1 MASYLAKK
9 RGIPQEQAREIVNQ
23 FARDRI
29 TGRFVSNKPKVR
41 LTSAQKQANATVNKR
56 LGRPEDM
63 VVYYGDLNE
72 SLGLP
77 RHFDPQT
84 GKVAWGDGRIDADS
98 LHQLTRNQG
107 KLNKNAN
114 FAETDGIEEILR
126 GSLDTAKS
134 ADDEVRIINSFVDNE
149 IANAQGNSLKA
160 TRAALNRELNG
171 LIGNQGN
178 FKSNYAAKQ
187 TLLDDPDI
195 GPRLNALED
204 AMIRIDDVLSGKT
217 NPNAANAGL
226 YDIASEPRV
235 QGQMKNLSDAGKR
248 MTIEAERSRRPVINE
263 PDVNYVLSRAGA
275 SPEEIAS
282 GKITVYRATENGKI
296 LPGDFVT
303 PNKDVIKPYFD
314 QRVETGRKPEI
325 ISQKVAIKDLVI
337 GDEITDFV
345 YRPRDIMQQSGRPSA
360 GSAVAT
366 ASNTPTGT
374 GAVTPDNPLNPRVAQ
389 PTIDGA
395 ISSDAIKTKQGK
407 IKLDQMPTQTE
418 IKNRAEINAGNP
430 DLYDQRTVKLEK
442 AFNQKGTGV
451 GEGIPELQ
459 ARIANTLP
467 SPSDTSVGLPSAK
480 LVNSRNTSLRSSG
493 GSVPPKPKT
502 VKITGVDKPGVMT
515 KVRETVQDDWIRV
528 KNLQRQ
534 KGVTVGKDS
543 NPYLK
548 EELYHGRVGARLED
562 VKNTVSEIDKDI
574 VATAKSLGTD
584 DRKLIERVN
593 QYLHAKHTPERNKR
607 LGDGASGMT
616 NEQANAVL
624 KEISQSSQGKEIVRL
639 ADKVKQLNTKTLD
652 ILLEGEVIDKELYTT
667 LKTTYKDHVPLNRI
681 MDETDDIA
689 QVLAGKGFNVKST
702 GIKRAKGSEREVSDI
717 MTNVVANVEQAIVR
731 AERNRVNKATLNF
744 ARNNPQ
750 LGVFEEIKPKVIGK
764 DFRDNPIFERIT
776 DPLVLHV
783 RENGKPVYLRIK
795 DKNLATVFQGV
806 GQEKLPGLFNF
817 VGAITRFYSG
827 LHTRF
832 TPEFAASNIVRD
844 TQELAVYMAS
854 QDKVGISGAGR
865 TVMRDPS
872 SAKAIIDSM
881 RGVNSDGAKLY
892 KQMQMDGGTTGGM
905 ALSTRDKVELDL
917 AKIRSLNRS
926 NPKAAAE
933 KVLQSFDAWNTVF
946 EDASRLSAYKQAL
959 ASGYS
964 REQAA
969 SIAKNSTVNFNKKG
983 TGGPIIN
990 SLYMF
995 SNASIQGSVKMLRAM
1010 RNPKVAATVVT
1021 AVGGSTFAI
1030 NSWNDTLDPEWRDKV
1045 TEWDRNSNQVIVLP
1059 TTEGISYFT
1068 IPVSWGIK
1076 PIKVASDMAY
1086 DLMTGRAENV
1096 GDAALKIA
1104 KSTIDAYN
1112 PAGGTDAIS
1121 IAAPTILDLPIDLAR
1136 NKSWSGAKI
1145 KPDWMQGLPQAEQHF
1160 SSTGDSLTGKVAV
1173 GVTNA
1178 LSKGTNRVIDISPDN
1193 LLYAYEN
1200 LIGGTGRFISRGVN
1214 TAVAGV
1220 QGELPPAKDIPFV
1233 NRFYKTRTEEQ
1244 ISQGLSRKSES
1255 EFMDTLRTL
1264 ETGSEAQKEEMK
1276 AYLRTLESDDQRKK
1290 VLYKIRE
1297 AGFPTKGV
1305 SYSSAKLGKGT
1316 GEYNTSTKR
1325 VFEES
1330 EEAPKNLME
1339 RVHLAAQGVTKDPK
1353 NVIKA
1358 IFTEERLRKI
1368 EGDAVILE
1376 REQYL
1381 NNLNDENLHVDHII
1395 PLGLGGDNSDGNL
1408 QVLERDVK
1416 GKKDKLEK
1424 QLIRQLQNGEITR
1437 KEAQEQIRAYN
1448 EANPPGVP
1456 YERMSIQKQSSL
1468 RSKANELKEETKDE
1482 VTAEDRTSYK
1492 KEITKQLSTVK
1503 TTYKNGDMTREEARD
1518 EALKLVKAKAE
1529 YEEPKTEGKES
1540 NSVNALIDKHFPPEA
1555 RETARAVMLAES
1567 GGRQDAVGDEYEIN
1581 GLYAPSY
1588 GLFQIRAL
1596 EGRPNPEVLLDPEEN
1611 VKFAAQLY
1619 KQQGWQ
1625 PWSAYTNGNYQQ
1637 YLGDAGEQSFLDEE
1651 LRQDRMADVRSQKN
1665 DITDLFTAGI
1675 LTREEANKELAA
1687 LDTIHESL
1695 KKSGKGGSKSK
1706 RAITIAQSKA
1716 PTVRF
1721 AGFKRR
1727 SLPTPKLQSVRSV
1740 VKKPSSQ
1747 RRYTITA

>member
-1 MASYLAKK
+1 MDKQGSSDIVAGVSLRDVGGFLTDAYKNRETQMRK
-9 RGIPQEQAREIVNQ
+9 DQATDIQLGQLQKAAQLQGQDTFPYKEA
-23 FARDRI
+23 FAQQ
-29 TGRFVSNKPKVR
+29 SANKYVDMLPMG
-41 LTSAQKQANATVNKR
+41 TVNK
-56 LGRPEDM
+56 
-63 VVYYGDLNE
+63 V
-72 SLGLP
+72 
-77 RHFDPQT
+77 
-84 GKVAWGDGRIDADS
+84 
-98 LHQLTRNQG
+98 
-107 KLNKNAN
+107 
-114 FAETDGIEEILR
+114 
-126 GSLDTAKS
+126 
-134 ADDEVRIINSFVDNE
+134 
-149 IANAQGNSLKA
+149 
-160 TRAALNRELNG
+160 
-171 LIGNQGN
+171 
-178 FKSNYAAKQ
+178 
-187 TLLDDPDI
+187 
-195 GPRLNALED
+195 
-204 AMIRIDDVLSGKT
+204 GKT
-217 NPNAANAGL
+217 VLPVAQKALQKVGDDANAGL
-226 YDIASEPRV
+226 SDLTGVQQRTQPFYDKI
-235 QGQMKNLSDAGKR
+235 
-248 MTIEAERSRRPVINE
+248 SRLK
-263 PDVNYVLSRAGA
+263 D
-275 SPEEIAS
+275 EIAS
-282 GKITVYRATENGKI
+282 ITSKS
-296 LPGDFVT
+296 
-303 PNKDVIKPYFD
+303 NKVSPSDLKRLKQI
-314 QRVETGRKPEI
+314 QVEW
-325 ISQKVAIKDLVI
+325 QKNL
-337 GDEITDFV
+337 DEIQKIV
-345 YRPRDIMQQSGRPSA
+345 PSR
-360 GSAVAT
+360 
-366 ASNTPTGT
+366 
-374 GAVTPDNPLNPRVAQ
+374 LAQ
-389 PTIDGA
+389 PSKNGVA
-395 ISSDAIKTKQGK
+395 ISSGAIKTKQGK
-407 IKLDQMPTQTE
+407 IKLDNMPTQTE

-430 DLYDQRTVKLEK
+430 DLYTQRQEKLNK
-442 AFNQKGTGV
+442 AFNQEAQQPLAGARQRGQGKFHIKG
-451 GEGIPELQ
+451 ISP
-459 ARIANTLP
+459 N
-467 SPSDTSVGLPSAK
+467 PSDTSVGLPSAK
-480 LVNSRNTSLRSSG
+480 LVNSRSTSLRSSG
-493 GSVPPKPKT
+493 GSVPPKPET
-502 VKITGVDKPGVMT
+502 VKITGVNKPGIMT
-515 KVRETVQDDWIRV
+515 KIRQTVQDDWIRV

-534 KGVTVGKDS
+534 KGVIVDEDS

-562 VKNTVSEIDKDI
+562 VKNTVSQIDKDI

-624 KEISQSSQGKEIVRL
+624 KEISQSSQGKEIIRL

-667 LKTTYKDHVPLNRI
+667 LKTVYKDHVPLNRI

-702 GIKRAKGSEREVSDI
+702 GIRRAKGSEREVADI

-764 DFRDNPIFERIT
+764 DFRGNPIFERIT

-817 VGAITRFYSG
+817 IGAFTRFYSG

-854 QDKVGISGAGR
+854 QDKVGISGAAR
-865 TVMRDPS
+865 TVARDPS

-917 AKIRSLNRS
+917 EQIRRLNRS
-926 NPKAAAE
+926 NPRAAAE

-995 SNASIQGSVKMLRAM
+995 SNASIQGSTKMLRAM
-1010 RNPKVAATVVT
+1010 RNPKVAGTVIT

-1030 NSWNDTLDPEWRDKV
+1030 NSWNDMLDPEWRDKV

-1076 PIKVASDMAY
+1076 PIKVTSDLAY
-1086 DLMTGRAENV
+1086 DLMTGRTENI

-1112 PAGGTDAIS
+1112 PVGGTDWIS
-1121 IAAPTILDLPIDLAR
+1121 IISPTILDTPIDIAR
-1136 NKSWSGAKI
+1136 NKSWSGSMI
-1145 KPDWMQGLPQAEQHF
+1145 KPDWMEGLPASEQHF
-1160 SSTGDSLTGKVAV
+1160 SNIEDSLSGKIAK
-1173 GVTNA
+1173 GITTSLAESTNGLIQ
-1178 LSKGTNRVIDISPDN
+1178 LSPNNV
-1193 LLYAYEN
+1193 LYAYEQY
-1200 LIGGTGRFISRGVN
+1200 IGGTGRFISRGIN

-1244 ISQGLSRKSES
+1244 ISQGLARKSES
-1255 EFMDTLRTL
+1255 EFMNTLRTF
-1264 ETGSEAQKEEMK
+1264 ETGSEAQKEEMRN
-1276 AYLRTLESDDQRKK
+1276 YLRTLESDDERKK
-1290 VLYKIRE
+1290 VLYKISE

-1305 SYSSAKLGKGT
+1305 SYSSAKLGRAT
-1316 GEYNTSTKR
+1316 GEYIPSTKR
-1325 VFEES
+1325 IFEES
-1330 EEAPKNLME
+1330 EEAPKNLIE
-1339 RVHLAAQGVTKDPK
+1339 RVHLAAQGITKDPK

-1381 NNLNDENLHVDHII
+1381 NNLDDDNLQVDHII
-1395 PLGLGGDNSDGNL
+1395 PLGLGGDNSDSNL
-1408 QVLERDVK
+1408 QVLEKDVK
-1416 GKKDKLEK
+1416 AKKDKLEK
-1424 QLIRQLQNGEITR
+1424 QLISQLQNGEITR
-1437 KEAQEQIRAYN
+1437 KEAQKQIKAYN

-1456 YERMSIQKQSSL
+1456 YERMSTQKQNSL
-1468 RSKANELKEETKDE
+1468 RDKVNELEEETQDE
-1482 VTAEDRTSYK
+1482 VVAEDRASYK
-1492 KEITKQLSTVK
+1492 KEIEKQLSTVK

-1529 YEEPKTEGKES
+1529 YDTNTQAIDIPQTSIGGLKVSTREADDFPFPDFSKSAPGQRLRADLVFEGKGDADIVLHLKTPDGKILNIPQTKERYS
-1540 NSVNALIDKHFPPEA
+1540 SGKNYYGLEMVIPQNVPSGTGEIWATVNGKEVVRTRRKHEIVDAQPIERYQAWDEQGNIVQDTGDRSGPTFEQDRSYLNSNKETNSVNALINKHFPPEA
-1555 RETARAVMLAES
+1555 RETAKAIMLAES
-1567 GGRQDAVGDEYEIN
+1567 GGRQDAVGDEYPIN

-1596 EGRPNPEVLLDPEEN
+1596 EGRPSPEVLLDPEEN
-1611 VKFAAQLY
+1611 IKFAAQLY
-1619 KQQGWQ
+1619 KEQGWQ

-1637 YLGDAGEQSFLDEE
+1637 YLGEAGEQSFLDEE
-1651 LRQDRMADVRSQKN
+1651 LRQDRMADVRSQMN

-1675 LTREEANKELAA
+1675 LTREEANRELAA
-1687 LDTIHESL
+1687 LNTVYESL

-1706 RAITIAQSKA
+1706 RVITIAQSKA

-1721 AGFKRR
+1721 VGFKKR
-1727 SLPTPKLQSVRSV
+1727 SLPTPKLQSASSV